1 MLGNLLQPR
10 SELQIGGSKSRKKEK
25 ENDAAWKGE
34 KRRASNVPIA
44 LSKNFRQRSLS
55 IKQLHYKNLGGQ

>member
-1 MLGNLLQPR
+1 M
-10 SELQIGGSKSRKKEK
+10 KEK

-55 IKQLHYKNLGGQ
+55 IKQLHHKNLGGQ